1 MGKKRSTFKNIMV
14 TLGCT
19 AFAGAYALGGGY
31 AATVFLGGGDGSK
44 PEWLERV
51 EINVNENASDNTIV
65 PGSGSGSMAA
75 GSAGAGGLAFIK
87 VSEPTGP

>member
-51 EINVNENASDNTIV
+51 EINVNENASRQYHC
-65 PGSGSGSMAA
+65 PGLCLGKYGCRVGRCERDRAFT
-75 GSAGAGGLAFIK
+75 GGTE
-87 VSEPTGP
+87 S